1 MSNRRPPRK
10 TLRGPET
17 LESRRMLAR
26 VAWPVEAG
34 GNGHEYE
41 PVAEFVT
48 WEEARAVA
56 AARGGHLVTITSEA
70 ENQFVFGL
78 INAPEYWL
86 PDVPVWGPWIGYYQ
100 ADTSLEPE
108 GGWQWVT
115 GEPWVYHDWRDSEP
129 NDYLGEH
136 QAHYNADG
144 LGFALEGRAAAWN
157 DQGPLAP
164 LAFVIEYDE
173 FADTRDYRQGDRL
186 EPNDGF
192 AIATDL
198 GVASEFQ
205 VNDLAL
211 ADLVDRDWLRFR
223 PQTSGYARIRLEA
236 PAGSRDLI
244 AGIYDAQHRT
254 LPSSNEEGV
263 NTRLLYLAADETYY
277 VSTRWLE
284 ARAGEHL
291 AGPLPYGIVIET
303 GLDLAAPEVPLSQAI
318 PLTVGDQVVANADGF
333 LRRNEGR
340 DLYAFARGN
349 RTQFDA
355 AILAPNL
362 EQAVFRLLDGA
373 GQPVA
378 LQAALANGR
387 LRLTGELPPGERF
400 YLEVSHAGSGVDLFY
415 DLEFALNRVLP
426 TPSNTSP
433 NTATALGPQQ
443 EFTIEAVQQAS
454 AFEGVYFT
462 FTALATGPHWL
473 SASTDG
479 SGQVGIEL
487 LGLDD
492 PAARAQAD
500 QIVEL
505 ALQAGQRYQIRL
517 TSSGPALLTMRLG
530 PATAAVPDRFEDND
544 SPQAPG
550 LLEVVDL
557 AVYEGLS
564 LHYDPQP
571 FQGADQDYYRIAAP
585 ETGLLVVSLEG
596 LELAGAAELILRRSD
611 GLSAPSF
618 YARDRTRAALPLAPG
633 LEVTLAVVPRRS
645 ISIGYRL
652 RLEVAPL
659 PPNEPSEAP
668 LDWGVLGAL
677 PATQY
682 ALDYDGDV
690 DRYRFTAAE
699 SGGAVVSF
707 RRDDARPDI
716 GANLGFSSAAGRKTS
731 YGRPRG
737 DGWIDY
743 GLTVLAGETIE
754 LVLETAPGGYQ
765 LAVATGPDDPWE
777 PDDTLGDADFTSST
791 SPSEHWLGPSDEV
804 DLVTVFRTNGY
815 AGSATLTFNQAE
827 LGLELALV
835 DRRGNVL
842 AQGVVGTNQ
851 ATVELPFAVVAATE
865 PAFLR
870 VTRTHGQGRYIAT
883 WAQQNRFA
891 AATSFDAAID
901 RGVVSELP
909 REVWFFSRNQSSY
922 FKFTAGSDGV
932 LQATITGAAL
942 ELYGT
947 DRALRASVRSGQTMI
962 APVVAGETYY
972 LRLTSTASVNAP
984 LTLAVQPAAENLTP
998 ETAVDLG
1005 RVQLVRLPP
1014 LPLLAGQAAW
1024 YRFTA
1029 AISGNARI
1037 STGGE
1042 LYEWVEQQWRLLEP
1056 VFSNYQVREGA
1067 IYALKL
1073 PAAQA
1078 RLVGPSIRLD
1088 LGDDL
1093 EPNDT
1098 PAAASYFGKLFATG
1112 GRASVLLGPN
1122 DVDHFGF
1129 YAGRAGLHR
1138 LTFDGAVPPGS
1149 SVQILDAGGAVLAT
1163 GQDSVQ
1169 AVLEQGAV
1177 YLLRITGAAV
1187 HQPTPYAFV
1196 LAWLGDRY
1204 EPNDSA
1210 ATAADWGQFAFRR
1223 EEGLSLHEPADVDW
1237 FSFVSPKAGQATLGV
1252 NHAGGALQF
1261 EVLDTGGAV
1270 VASAGPA
1277 AERLE
1282 VAWNAAA
1289 GARYR
1294 LHVFAAAATDVAE
1307 YSVELALP
1315 TIAADF
1321 DGNGL
1326 VDLSDFGLLKAA
1338 FGRLDA
1344 SRASGDADGDG
1355 DVDLSDF
1362 GLLKANLG
1370 RS

>member
-17 LESRRMLAR
+17 LEVRRLLTR

-41 PVAEFVT
+41 PVADFVT

-78 INAPEYWL
+78 INAPEYWH
-86 PDVPVWGPWIGYYQ
+86 PVVPVWGPWIGYYQ
-100 ADTSLEPE
+100 ADTALEPD

-115 GEPWVYHDWRDSEP
+115 REPWVYHDWRDSEP

-144 LGFALEGRAAAWN
+144 FAPEGRAAAWN

-192 AIATDL
+192 ALATDL
-198 GVASEFQ
+198 GVASQFP

-223 PQTSGYARIRLEA
+223 PQTSGYARIRVEA

-244 AGIYDAQHRT
+244 DGVFDSQRRFV
-254 LPSSNEEGV
+254 PSSNEEGV
-263 NTRLLYLAADETYY
+263 NTRLLYLSTEETYY
-277 VSTRWLE
+277 VSIHWVE

-291 AGPLPYGIVIET
+291 AGPLPYRIVIET
-303 GLDLAAPEVPLSQAI
+303 GLDLAAPDVPLSQAI
-318 PLTVGDQVVANADGF
+318 PLTVGDRVVANADGF
-333 LRRNEGR
+333 LRGNEAR
-340 DLYAFARGN
+340 DLYAFDRGN
-349 RTQFDA
+349 RTHFDA
-355 AILAPNL
+355 AITAPNL
-362 EQAVFRLLDGA
+362 EQAVFHLLDSA
-373 GQPVA
+373 GQPVDLLA
-378 LQAALANGR
+378 TLANGR
-387 LRLTGELPPGERF
+387 LRLAGELPPGDRF
-400 YLEVSHAGSGVDLFY
+400 YLEVSHAGSGGDLFY
-415 DLEFALNRVLP
+415 DLEFALSRVLP

-433 NTATALGPQQ
+433 DTATALGPQQ
-443 EFTIEAVQQAS
+443 EFTIEAVQQAN

-487 LGLDD
+487 RGLDD

-505 ALQAGQRYQIRL
+505 ALQAGQRYQVRL
-517 TSSGPALLTMRLG
+517 TGSDPGMLTMRLR

-550 LLEVVDL
+550 LLEVVEL
-557 AVYEGLS
+557 AVYEGLT

-571 FQGADQDYYRIAAP
+571 FQGPDRDYYRIAAP

-596 LELAGAAELILRRSD
+596 LELAGAAELVLRRSD

-633 LEVTLAVVPRRS
+633 LEVTLEVVPRRS

-652 RLEVAPL
+652 RLEVAAL

-677 PATQY
+677 PATHY

-699 SGGAVVSF
+699 SGRAIVSF

-716 GANLGFSSAAGRKTS
+716 SANLGFSSAAGRRTS

-737 DGWIDY
+737 DGWVDY
-743 GLTVLAGETIE
+743 PLTVLAGETIE
-754 LVLETAPGGYQ
+754 LALESAPGGYQ

-777 PDDTLGDADFTSST
+777 PDNTLGDADKTYSS
-791 SPSEHWLGPSDEV
+791 SPSEHLLGPGDDV

-815 AGSATLTFNQAE
+815 AGSATLTFDQAE
-827 LGLELALV
+827 LGLDLALV

-870 VTRTHGQGRYIAT
+870 VTRLHGQGRYIAT
-883 WAQQNRFA
+883 LTQRDLFA
-891 AATSFDAAID
+891 AATSFGTAVD
-901 RGVVSELP
+901 RGVLTELP
-909 REVWFFSRNQSSY
+909 REVWNLGRNQPRY
-922 FKFTAGSDGV
+922 FKFTAGAGGV
-932 LQATITGAAL
+932 LQASITSAAFGAAL
-942 ELYGT
+942 ELYGA
-947 DRALRASVRSGQTMI
+947 DQELLASARSGQPLV
-962 APVVAGETYY
+962 APVVANQAYY
-972 LRLTSTASVNAP
+972 LRLSVSASLAF
-984 LTLAVQPAAENLTP
+984 AVQPPAENLSL

-1042 LYEWVEQQWRLLEP
+1042 LYEQVEQQWRLLDP

-1067 IYALKL
+1067 SYALKL
-1073 PAAQA
+1073 PAAQN

-1129 YAGRAGLHR
+1129 FAGRAGLHR

-1149 SVQILDAGGAVLAT
+1149 SVQILEASGAVLAT

-1169 AVLEQGAV
+1169 AVLDQGKV
-1177 YLLRITGAAV
+1177 YLLRITGADV
-1187 HQPTPYAFV
+1187 QQPTPYAFV
-1196 LAWLGDRY
+1196 LSWLGDRY
-1204 EPNDSA
+1204 EPNDSG

-1237 FSFVSPKAGQATLGV
+1237 FSFVAPKAGQATLGV

-1261 EVLDTGGAV
+1261 EVLDAGGAV

-1307 YSVELALP
+1307 YSVELSLP
-1315 TIAADF
+1315 TITADF

-1344 SRASGDADGDG
+1344 SRAAGDADGDG

-1370 RS
+1370 RT